1 MKLCDDQL
9 TDSALA
15 NNVLTDGI
23 LGSPSESPI
32 AFDDPVPAD
41 SGILRDLTPNRSHAI
56 ERQVQRKLLAH
67 PHLRFSSLVV
77 RRTRN
82 GVCLE
87 GVLTSAGGPDV
98 CSVARQVE
106 GVQEVL
112 NHLLVHGTE
121 TAE

>member
-1 MKLCDDQL
+1 MNLCDDQL
-9 TDSALA
+9 TDS
-15 NNVLTDGI
+15 VLTDNV
-23 LGSPSESPI
+23 LGASTESPV

-41 SGILRDLTPNRSHAI
+41 SGIFRDLSPNRSHTI

-67 PHLRFSSLVV
+67 PDLHFASLVV
-77 RRTRN
+77 RRTRT

-87 GVLTSAGGPDV
+87 GVLTSADGPDV
-98 CSVARQVE
+98 CTLARQVE

-121 TAE
+121 AAE